1 MPSFRVDP
9 GGGGGSSGAAEAM
22 ALPFAVDP
30 GEWLEREPGALFEEG
45 AVFRATAG
53 EHDPRVVPF
62 LAVAWLEEPAG
73 VAAVRTFT
81 ARAGGILCASEQWR
95 LLAGGRRWTV
105 SATTALADQPAWG
118 PRLAEI
124 VATFRVWTEGD
135 AQRAEVL
142 GGAGTCVLVTARPG
156 GMRAVAEIAP
166 ETVPLALAAWLGL
179 GPRPRP
185 TEPAIRLA
193 PGPMA
198 VLIGRGQADG
208 HDIAPDVASALQRRL
223 DAGVR
228 HWTVR
233 AEGPGRRRNLE
244 VLEGDGGIW
253 RLRAVGG
260 LVELLPTSTTDV
272 VRELVALCENC
283 RAVAAAASAW

>member
-1 MPSFRVDP
+1 MTLSVDRETGELVGP
-9 GGGGGSSGAAEAM
+9 ASAVQAYLDGDEAPRAAR
-22 ALPFAVDP
+22 DP
-30 GEWLEREPGALFEEG
+30 AYR
-45 AVFRATAG
+45 
-53 EHDPRVVPF
+53 
-62 LAVAWLEEPAG
+62 
-73 VAAVRTFT
+73 
-81 ARAGGILCASEQWR
+81 I
-95 LLAGGRRWTV
+95 
-105 SATTALADQPAWG
+105 
-118 PRLAEI
+118 
-124 VATFRVWTEGD
+124 WTEGE
-135 AQRAEVL
+135 ARRAEVL
-142 GGAGTCVLVTARPG
+142 GDADTCVLVTSRPG
-156 GMRAVAEIAP
+156 GMQAVAEIAP
-166 ETVPLALAAWLGL
+166 ERIPLALAAWLDL

-233 AEGPGRRRNLE
+233 VECTAWRRNLE

-260 LVELLPTSTTDV
+260 LVELRPTTTTDV
-272 VRELVALCENC
+272 VRELVALCEDS